1 MEAVRSIDCVS
12 RAAEGSRP
20 CVFYTPRLWRR
31 DFGTDS
37 GRNVLAD
44 HTQLGLPLA
53 LGTFTRPKAYGTSMR
68 VSRCHLLSLPSHLA
82 GAWLLVY
89 LVCFCG
95 ADVSEQHRVRLVNGS
110 NRCVG
115 RVEVFH
121 DEKWGTVCD
130 DGWDLHDATVV
141 CKELGCEAAL
151 SAPGSAHFGPGS
163 DPIWLDDVHCV
174 GTESSLTQCEFSNW
188 GEHNCH
194 HNEDA
199 GVVCLGT
206 DPLEVRVRDGPGPCV
221 GRVEVLSNTTWY
233 GVCGSSWSLLEAE
246 VVCRQLGCGPAQSAP
261 TGAQF
266 SPGDG
271 RALLE
276 GLRCRGT
283 EGLLLECQQKEMG
296 PGACRQGSAAGV
308 VCAMPKDLM
317 QSCSVLGG
325 LLGTEAMLCGVLLVL
340 YLWARYGR
348 RAGRSLDKMLTKK
361 TEDTGVASQLATGT
375 CWDQPA
381 SFQRGRFHG
390 STPSCSLRVGNMG
403 TQGSPRPS
411 PSPLRHRSPPPPG
424 GLKHVGTLLLLA
436 CLWGSAAESPGGV
449 LRLVGGPSRCAGRV
463 EVLHNGTWGTV
474 CDDGWGSPEGRV
486 VCRQLGCGTVLA
498 VAPGARY
505 GEGMGQIW
513 LDEVNCTGEESNLS
527 QCRAKPWGEH
537 NCHHVEDASVE
548 CSDSSLAALG
558 TLQLRNGPNRC
569 AGRVEVLH
577 DHMWGTI
584 CDDGWDL
591 ADAAVVCRQL
601 GCGAALV
608 ATGGAHFGRGHDP
621 IWLDEVN
628 CTGAEGTLFDCHATA
643 WGDNNCFHGE
653 DAGVICAASG
663 LPVSTELRLA
673 NGSSGCEGRVEVA
686 HNGTWV
692 ALCAQGWGLPEA
704 GVVCRQLG
712 CGSAL
717 VAPDGQRFGQGS
729 GGMWPHGV
737 SCAGTEP
744 SLATC
749 QVKEWPNGTCH
760 RGTGA
765 GAVCTGNVEG
775 DRVRL
780 VNYSNR
786 CAGRVEIFHNQ
797 RWGTVCDDNW
807 DLLDA
812 TVVCRQLGC
821 GHALSAPRG
830 GQFGRGGGVIWLDET
845 NCTGREPALSAC
857 PARPWGVTDCYH
869 GEDAGVVCSA
879 SLAPEPAQLRLANGS
894 HRCAGR
900 VEVLHWGEW
909 GTVCPR
915 GWDVRDAEVVCQQL
929 GCGTALAA
937 SEEADFGPGSLRV
950 WLDNVECQGTEQS
963 LRKCRAS
970 PRGEGSCGHPRRA
983 GAVCSGSVISS
994 FAPLRL
1000 SDGPGPC
1007 AGRVEVFHQETWGT
1021 VCDDGWDFPAAQ
1033 AVCRQLDCG
1042 VPIAAPRRAR
1052 FGQGHGPIWLDNV
1065 RCAGTEAA
1073 LSECRSRGWG
1083 VHQCQRGEEAG
1094 VVCSGSG
1101 FSDLGSLRLAN
1112 SSDPC
1117 SGRVEVFHAQR
1128 WGGVCTDGWDLAE
1141 AHVVCRQLGCG
1152 PARSAGGSGPF
1163 GTGNDLI
1170 WLDSV
1175 DCTGNEAA
1183 LFECKVK
1190 FWGAESCQGRGSA
1203 SVVCSAATVCHHAH
1217 TCAPRTT
1224 TCREGTLKM
1233 GGAGSPPGSP
1243 ATIQVFPASGGVV
1256 FLIFLIDLDAGST
1269 EDLRLADGP
1278 HRCAGRVEI
1287 FHDQRWGTVC
1297 DDGWD
1302 LNDAVVVCRQL
1313 GCGVAVGAPGLA
1325 AFGQGTGPIWLQ
1337 GVSCLGT
1344 EATLTG
1350 CPVKPWRHRACN
1362 HVEDASVVCS
1372 ASGITSSPQLRLS
1385 GGLSPCAGRV
1395 EVFYNNQWGT
1405 VCDDSWDLADA
1416 AVVCRQLGCGAAL
1429 AAPGSA
1435 HFGWGAGPV
1444 WLDDV
1449 RCSGE
1454 ESNFAECRT
1463 KMWGVHDCHHG
1474 EDAGVV
1480 CAGNSS
1486 SADLRLVDGP
1496 HRCAGRVEVLHA
1508 GQWGTVCD
1516 DGWDLNDAA
1525 VVCRQL
1531 GCGRAEAGLG
1541 QARFQQGTGHIWL
1554 DDVSCS
1560 GKEDALTQCR
1570 ARPWGQTNCNH
1581 GEDASVVCL
1590 DDSNVTSTVR
1600 LVNGPH
1606 RCAGRVEIF
1615 HNQRWGTVC
1624 DDDWDLN
1631 DAAVVCRQLGCG
1643 VAVVAL
1649 PGAFFGRGL
1658 DRIWLDRVACLGGEN
1673 SLAECPARPWGINSC
1688 LHIKDASVVCSGWVR
1703 EEVVEIRL
1711 AEGPH
1716 RCSGRV
1722 EVLYEEQWGTV
1733 CDDNWDLAD
1742 AAVVCR
1748 QLGCGAATA
1757 VYGRAHFG
1765 QGTGRIWMDDV
1776 ICGGNESN
1784 LAQCRGRPWGHTN
1797 CYHREDAGVA
1807 CSGVNAT
1814 EEEVQVRLV
1823 NGPNHCA
1830 GRVEVLHEGQ
1840 WGTICDDGWD
1850 LKDAK
1855 VVCQQ
1860 LGCGSAVAVPG
1871 HAHFGQG
1878 LDPIWLDDVECTSME
1893 TTFAQCNLRSWGLHN
1908 CNHNEDAGVVCSGTD
1923 PLEVR
1928 VRDGPG
1934 PCAGRVEVLSNTT
1947 WYGVCGSSW
1956 SLLEAEV
1963 VCRQLGCGPAQSAP
1977 TGAQFSPGDGRALL
1991 EGLRCRGTEGLLL
2004 ECQQKEMGPGACRQG
2019 SAAGVVCAMPKGA
2032 PASCSVLIALLALVM
2047 VLSGVLLWLNLK
2059 RLCLPTAQA
2068 GARWR
2073 HTRDQG
2079 ASPKPFPPTGS
2090 HLPPHHRR
2098 SPGGHVGQV
2107 LEELV
2112 AEAALVGPLL
2122 AVHAVVLEEQGGPG
2136 ESLPAHLALVG
2147 TLACVRPLVDH
2158 QVGRLL
2164 EGFATG
2170 FADERALARVHPL
2183 VGREGVGLLEAL
2195 ATERA
2200 DEGAVTRMHPLVHLE
2215 AVPVGEL
2222 LPADPADVGFV
2233 IAVLALVEEEGV
2245 GGGEVL
2251 ATVGALEGLLCAV
2264 GERVALQLVGGLE
2277 ALGAAGAAEGAL
2289 TAVDAPVLLEVGAT
2303 LETFAAE
2310 LAAEGP
2316 LLRVD
2321 QAVAFEVRVAFE
2333 GSLAEVTAEGA
2344 LLVVYHLV
2352 AEELPRSL
2360 EGFLAHATLEGLLV
2374 HDHLADLQLAHLGV
2388 GRQPRCRHLLQLAH
2402 RAAQH
2407 QLGRGVDAALVD
2419 QLHKVRLG
2427 AGIVGKGQLGGAGPR
2442 PSLFL
2447 LFLATPRHLLQP
2459 VLHEAPRPAPDQ
2471 AQPLPLGR
2479 SRLFST
2485 LPPARG
2491 CGDPTRLGFQ
2501 AQPVLPPARP
2511 LLPWRL
2517 VGRESPLILISLL
2530 AGAAST
2536 PRGESAL
2543 ATAAP
2548 SQAARRGERARE
2560 SDRFSAKRL
2569 QSRSLQVETVG
2580 WSRTGCP
2587 LRTCLLSAFPK
2598 TKFHNPTADVTPVAP
2613 ESLPG
2618 RGWASPTMPGTHR
2631 GVQREGVGV
2640 EPGGGGG
2647 GHGTSQIAGAL
2658 CTPLPPPHPA
2668 LCVFA
2673 AVMKPVLLACLWAL
2687 LAGVL
2692 QAEDVAPT
2700 SLDIRLEGGPNRCSG
2715 RVEVL
2720 HEGIWGTVCDDR
2732 WDLREAKVVCR
2743 QLGCGTAL
2751 SAPRESKYGE
2761 GQGQIWLSDLNCTGK
2776 EASLTECEAK
2786 AWGDNV
2792 CNHVEDASVECSG
2805 TEIPEPGP
2813 IRLVG
2818 GPNRCAGRVEVLHE
2832 EQWGSVCHDDWDL
2845 NDAQVVC
2852 KQLGCGDAVL
2862 APIGAKFGRG
2872 LDTIWLDDVN
2882 CTGGEAALADCPARP
2897 WGEHNCYHG
2906 EDASAICADSGIT
2919 VSTSVRLVGGP
2930 HRCSGRVEVLHEGIW
2945 GTVCDDRWDLREAK
2959 VVCRQLGCG
2968 TALSAPR
2975 ESKYGEGQGQ
2985 IWLSDLNCTGTEASL
3000 TECEAKAW
3008 GDNICNHVED
3018 ASVECSE
3025 VDIPEE
3031 GPVRLVDGPNKCAGR
3046 VEVLHENRWGSV
3058 CDDHWD
3064 MKDAKVVC
3072 KQVGCGSPL
3081 SALGG
3086 ARYGRG
3092 SDIIWLDDVECDGT
3106 EKSISDCPA
3115 RPWGEHN
3122 CYHGEDADVICAA
3135 NKNLEE
3141 PEAP

>member
-1 MEAVRSIDCVS
+1 MERLEDEKLFHPLGSSGYAWSSLQGTYPEHHPQKCHWDAKWCIPTGFLLSPKCSHVREDA
-12 RAAEGSRP
+12 RAAEAPAG
-20 CVFYTPRLWRR
+20 V
-31 DFGTDS
+31 GTS
-37 GRNVLAD
+37 VPGRGRWKGFCL
-44 HTQLGLPLA
+44 HRMFREWLA
-53 LGTFTRPKAYGTSMR
+53 LSQ
-68 VSRCHLLSLPSHLA
+68 
-82 GAWLLVY
+82 
-89 LVCFCG
+89 
-95 ADVSEQHRVRLVNGS
+95 ADDQTGRGS
-110 NRCVG
+110 G
-115 RVEVFH
+115 
-121 DEKWGTVCD
+121 
-130 DGWDLHDATVV
+130 
-141 CKELGCEAAL
+141 
-151 SAPGSAHFGPGS
+151 
-163 DPIWLDDVHCV
+163 
-174 GTESSLTQCEFSNW
+174 
-188 GEHNCH
+188 
-194 HNEDA
+194 
-199 GVVCLGT
+199 
-206 DPLEVRVRDGPGPCV
+206 
-221 GRVEVLSNTTWY
+221 
-233 GVCGSSWSLLEAE
+233 
-246 VVCRQLGCGPAQSAP
+246 
-261 TGAQF
+261 
-266 SPGDG
+266 
-271 RALLE
+271 
-276 GLRCRGT
+276 
-283 EGLLLECQQKEMG
+283 
-296 PGACRQGSAAGV
+296 
-308 VCAMPKDLM
+308 
-317 QSCSVLGG
+317 
-325 LLGTEAMLCGVLLVL
+325 
-340 YLWARYGR
+340 
-348 RAGRSLDKMLTKK
+348 
-361 TEDTGVASQLATGT
+361 
-375 CWDQPA
+375 
-381 SFQRGRFHG
+381 
-390 STPSCSLRVGNMG
+390 
-403 TQGSPRPS
+403 
-411 PSPLRHRSPPPPG
+411 
-424 GLKHVGTLLLLA
+424 
-436 CLWGSAAESPGGV
+436 GSAAESPGGV

-486 VCRQLGCGTVLA
+486 VCRQLGCGTVLS

-505 GEGMGQIW
+505 GEGTGQIW
-513 LDEVNCTGEESNLS
+513 LDEVNCTGEESHLS

-577 DHMWGTI
+577 NHMWGTV

-601 GCGAALV
+601 GCGEALV

-729 GGMWPHGV
+729 GGMRPHGV

-845 NCTGREPALSAC
+845 NCTGRERALSAC

-879 SLAPEPAQLRLANGS
+879 SLAPEPAHLRLANGS

-915 GWDVRDAEVVCQQL
+915 GWDVRDAEVVCRQL

-983 GAVCSGSVISS
+983 GAVCSGSVVSS

-1203 SVVCSAATVCHHAH
+1203 SVVCSTAT
-1217 TCAPRTT
+1217 
-1224 TCREGTLKM
+1224 
-1233 GGAGSPPGSP
+1233 
-1243 ATIQVFPASGGVV
+1243 
-1256 FLIFLIDLDAGST
+1256 DLDAGST

-1287 FHDQRWGTVC
+1287 FHNQRWGTVC

-1313 GCGVAVGAPGLA
+1313 GCGVAVAAPGLA

-1344 EATLTG
+1344 EATLIG

-1372 ASGITSSPQLRLS
+1372 ASGITSSPRLRLS

-1733 CDDNWDLAD
+1733 CDDNWDLTD

-1776 ICGGNESN
+1776 ICSGNETN

-1823 NGPNHCA
+1823 NGPNRCA

-1963 VCRQLGCGPAQSAP
+1963 VCRQLGCGPAQSVP

-2079 ASPKPFPPTGS
+2079 ASPKPFPPPGAIY
-2090 HLPPHHRR
+2090 LPTT
-2098 SPGGHVGQV
+2098 
-2107 LEELV
+2107 
-2112 AEAALVGPLL
+2112 A
-2122 AVHAVVLEEQGGPG
+2122 
-2136 ESLPAHLALVG
+2136 
-2147 TLACVRPLVDH
+2147 
-2158 QVGRLL
+2158 
-2164 EGFATG
+2164 
-2170 FADERALARVHPL
+2170 
-2183 VGREGVGLLEAL
+2183 
-2195 ATERA
+2195 
-2200 DEGAVTRMHPLVHLE
+2200 
-2215 AVPVGEL
+2215 
-2222 LPADPADVGFV
+2222 
-2233 IAVLALVEEEGV
+2233 
-2245 GGGEVL
+2245 
-2251 ATVGALEGLLCAV
+2251 GALEDTD
-2264 GERVALQLVGGLE
+2264 
-2277 ALGAAGAAEGAL
+2277 AE
-2289 TAVDAPVLLEVGAT
+2289 TM
-2303 LETFAAE
+2303 E
-2310 LAAEGP
+2310 LMK
-2316 LLRVD
+2316 D
-2321 QAVAFEVRVAFE
+2321 
-2333 GSLAEVTAEGA
+2333 
-2344 LLVVYHLV
+2344 
-2352 AEELPRSL
+2352 
-2360 EGFLAHATLEGLLV
+2360 
-2374 HDHLADLQLAHLGV
+2374 D
-2388 GRQPRCRHLLQLAH
+2388 
-2402 RAAQH
+2402 
-2407 QLGRGVDAALVD
+2407 
-2419 QLHKVRLG
+2419 
-2427 AGIVGKGQLGGAGPR
+2427 
-2442 PSLFL
+2442 
-2447 LFLATPRHLLQP
+2447 
-2459 VLHEAPRPAPDQ
+2459 PAP
-2471 AQPLPLGR
+2471 
-2479 SRLFST
+2479 
-2485 LPPARG
+2485 
-2491 CGDPTRLGFQ
+2491 
-2501 AQPVLPPARP
+2501 
-2511 LLPWRL
+2511 
-2517 VGRESPLILISLL
+2517 
-2530 AGAAST
+2530 
-2536 PRGESAL
+2536 
-2543 ATAAP
+2543 
-2548 SQAARRGERARE
+2548 
-2560 SDRFSAKRL
+2560 
-2569 QSRSLQVETVG
+2569 
-2580 WSRTGCP
+2580 
-2587 LRTCLLSAFPK
+2587 
-2598 TKFHNPTADVTPVAP
+2598 
-2613 ESLPG
+2613 
-2618 RGWASPTMPGTHR
+2618 
-2631 GVQREGVGV
+2631 
-2640 EPGGGGG
+2640 
-2647 GHGTSQIAGAL
+2647 
-2658 CTPLPPPHPA
+2658 
-2668 LCVFA
+2668 
-2673 AVMKPVLLACLWAL
+2673 
-2687 LAGVL
+2687 
-2692 QAEDVAPT
+2692 
-2700 SLDIRLEGGPNRCSG
+2700 
-2715 RVEVL
+2715 
-2720 HEGIWGTVCDDR
+2720 
-2732 WDLREAKVVCR
+2732 
-2743 QLGCGTAL
+2743 
-2751 SAPRESKYGE
+2751 
-2761 GQGQIWLSDLNCTGK
+2761 
-2776 EASLTECEAK
+2776 
-2786 AWGDNV
+2786 
-2792 CNHVEDASVECSG
+2792 
-2805 TEIPEPGP
+2805 
-2813 IRLVG
+2813 
-2818 GPNRCAGRVEVLHE
+2818 
-2832 EQWGSVCHDDWDL
+2832 
-2845 NDAQVVC
+2845 
-2852 KQLGCGDAVL
+2852 
-2862 APIGAKFGRG
+2862 
-2872 LDTIWLDDVN
+2872 
-2882 CTGGEAALADCPARP
+2882 
-2897 WGEHNCYHG
+2897 
-2906 EDASAICADSGIT
+2906 
-2919 VSTSVRLVGGP
+2919 
-2930 HRCSGRVEVLHEGIW
+2930 
-2945 GTVCDDRWDLREAK
+2945 
-2959 VVCRQLGCG
+2959 
-2968 TALSAPR
+2968 
-2975 ESKYGEGQGQ
+2975 
-2985 IWLSDLNCTGTEASL
+2985 
-3000 TECEAKAW
+3000 
-3008 GDNICNHVED
+3008 
-3018 ASVECSE
+3018 
-3025 VDIPEE
+3025 
-3031 GPVRLVDGPNKCAGR
+3031 
-3046 VEVLHENRWGSV
+3046 
-3058 CDDHWD
+3058 
-3064 MKDAKVVC
+3064 
-3072 KQVGCGSPL
+3072 
-3081 SALGG
+3081 
-3086 ARYGRG
+3086 
-3092 SDIIWLDDVECDGT
+3092 
-3106 EKSISDCPA
+3106 
-3115 RPWGEHN
+3115 
-3122 CYHGEDADVICAA
+3122 
-3135 NKNLEE
+3135 
-3141 PEAP
+3141 